1 MAKVKPVPEGFHTVT
16 PYLVV
21 DDGARAIEFY
31 QQAFGAKEIMRMPG
45 PDGKISHA
53 EVKIG
58 DSIIMLGPAQPTT
71 GVRSPQSLGGSTVS
85 IFLYLDDVDSTF
97 REGIVCGRQGGP
109 TPRRP
114 TLGRPLRQTHRS
126 VRPFLVPGDSQR
138 GCFTG
143 RDEQADAGSREDA
156 ASRTDSLITM
166 RRFGEGLKIAGVLDP
181 RALAGIRYR

>member
-58 DSIIMLGPAQPTT
+58 DSIIMLGPANATT
-71 GVRSPQSLGGSTVS
+71 GVRSPQSLGSSTVS
-85 IFLYLDDVDSTF
+85 IFLYLEDVDSTF
-97 REGIVCGRQGGP
+97 RKALSAGAKEAQPLADQLWGDRYGRLTDPFGHSWSLATHKEDVSAEEMSKRMQEAAKAQHR
-109 TPRRP
+109 T
-114 TLGRPLRQTHRS
+114 QT
-126 VRPFLVPGDSQR
+126 
-138 GCFTG
+138 
-143 RDEQADAGSREDA
+143 AG
-156 ASRTDSLITM
+156 
-166 RRFGEGLKIAGVLDP
+166 
-181 RALAGIRYR
+181 